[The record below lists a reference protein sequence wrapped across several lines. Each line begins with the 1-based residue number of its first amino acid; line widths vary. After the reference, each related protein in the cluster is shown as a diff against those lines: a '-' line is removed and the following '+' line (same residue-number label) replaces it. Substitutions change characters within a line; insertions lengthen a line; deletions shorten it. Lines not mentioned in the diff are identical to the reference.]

1 MAKYVIKYERDGC
14 IGAAA
19 CVGMD
24 GKNWVLD
31 VQDSKADLINGT
43 LNEQSG
49 QWEKEVDE
57 AELEA
62 VLNGAKA
69 CPVLVIHVFDKET
82 GEKLF

>member
-1 MAKYVIKYERDGC
+1 MVKYIIRYEREGC

-31 VQDSKADLINGT
+31 VQDGKANLTEGT
-43 LNEQSG
+43 LNTETNV
-49 QWEKEVDE
+49 WEKEVDE
-57 AELEA
+57 SELET
-62 VLNGAKA
+62 VLTGAKA
-69 CPVLVIHVFDKET
+69 CPVLVIHVFNKET